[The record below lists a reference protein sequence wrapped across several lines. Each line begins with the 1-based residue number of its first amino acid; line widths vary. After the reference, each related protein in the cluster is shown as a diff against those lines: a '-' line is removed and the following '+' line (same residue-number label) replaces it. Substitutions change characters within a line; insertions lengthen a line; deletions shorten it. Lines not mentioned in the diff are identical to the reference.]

1 MHIKK
6 PFTVLH
12 NLKRLIC
19 VFRPF
24 SSSLSTLLIFSLLT
38 KRQHSLCIVPGG
50 IAKCTVTEN
59 LVKSAW
65 SNFKICVFWY
75 GKKTWEICCSVLH
88 RSSSLG
94 RSSETGKLFS
104 SRHHKSNKSVMF
116 SQPQNREKKKGG
128 RCQHHTTPTDN
139 EFLSKTGAEPWPGI
153 HSWLFNGRRVPTMQ
167 KSSKIFKF

>member
-75 GKKTWEICCSVLH
+75 GKKRNERSAAQFCTEVPLWAGAQRQESSSVLVITNPTNLLCF
-88 RSSSLG
+88 RSLKIERKKR
-94 RSSETGKLFS
+94 RS
-104 SRHHKSNKSVMF
+104 M
-116 SQPQNREKKKGG
+116 PAP
-128 RCQHHTTPTDN
+128 HHTY
-139 EFLSKTGAEPWPGI
+139 
-153 HSWLFNGRRVPTMQ
+153 
-167 KSSKIFKF
+167 